1 MNIFTYPSALSDLM
15 DATRVPNL
23 TIRQLLALD
32 AGSPRIVAE
41 NTHFSMAIRAL
52 MAIVSRMKYTNRHNL
67 PDPVVRALTSYEK
80 GQSVEGLRVTTLI
93 DSPRISELRKQ
104 YSGHLTEDVS
114 DLMWRVLGTAI
125 HEVFERATSNAYV
138 SEERLSY
145 TIDDTL
151 ISGAIDYQ
159 FESDGEVDLKD
170 YKYTSTYKITFGDHS
185 DWERQLNV
193 YAYLIRRVKKFTV
206 RSASVIAILRDWRRA
221 DADRKADYPQSSI
234 MEIPITLWSDEEQD
248 VYVSDRVRLHN
259 IAEKKAEFGDLPLCG
274 DTERWAR
281 PAQYAV
287 KKGENKRALRV
298 FGTEEDAKAYAEKD
312 STRHVE
318 VRPATYTRCV
328 NNYCRV
334 ADFCTQWKDG
344 N

>member
-1 MNIFTYPSALSDLM
+1 M
-15 DATRVPNL
+15 DAIRVPNR
-23 TIRQLLALD
+23 TMRLLFALD
-32 AGSPRIVAE
+32 AGSPRIVAS
-41 NTHFSMAIRAL
+41 NAQFSIAIRSSMAI
-52 MAIVSRMKYTNRHNL
+52 VNDMKYTNKHDL
-67 PDPVVRALTSYEK
+67 PDPVVRALTSYDK

-125 HEVFERATSNAYV
+125 HEVFEKAASNAYV

-159 FESDGEVDLKD
+159 FETDGEVDLKD

-185 DWERQLNV
+185 DWEKQLNV

-206 RSASVIAILRDWRRA
+206 RSASAIAILRDWRQA
-221 DADRKADYPQSSI
+221 EADRKSDYPQSSI
-234 MEIPITLWSDEEQD
+234 TEVPIQLWSDDEQD
-248 VYVSDRVRLHN
+248 TYVSERVRLHN
-259 IAEKKAEFGDLPLCG
+259 MARLGAEFDDLPECS
-274 DTERWAR
+274 DEERWAK
-281 PAQYAV
+281 PAKYAV
-287 KKGENKRALRV
+287 MKGENKRALRV
-298 FGTEEDAKAYAEKD
+298 FNTEGEAKAYAEKD

-318 VRPATYTRCV
+318 VRPATYTRCA
-328 NNYCRV
+328 NNYCKV
-334 ADFCTQWKDG
+334 SNFCTQWKEG
-344 N
+344 S